1 MAGKWHKFIDGLK
14 DDGKTLAKDELKD
27 LVKDA
32 KADTD
37 AFIKKQGV
45 KLERYLNQLAAGDIK
60 KKEFEGYVKDLTT
73 LTLMQSA
80 SMAQAAQTRA
90 HNLAMNIASL
100 VLKGLIGLLA

>member
-14 DDGKTLAKDELKD
+14 DEGGTLAKDELKD

-32 KADTD
+32 KADAD

-45 KLERYLNQLAAGDIK
+45 KLERYLNQLTK
-60 KKEFEGYVKDLTT
+60 KEITKAEFEGYVKDLTT

-90 HNLAMNIASL
+90 HNLAMNIANL
-100 VLKGLIGLLA
+100 VLKGLVALL

>member
-14 DDGKTLAKDELKD
+14 DEGRTLAKDELKD

-45 KLERYLNQLAAGDIK
+45 KLERYLNQLAKGEIK

-80 SMAQAAQTRA
+80 SLAQAAQTRA
-90 HNLAMNIASL
+90 HKLAMNIANL
-100 VLKGLIGLLA
+100 VLKALVALI

>member
-1 MAGKWHKFIDGLK
+1 MAGKWHKFIDGIK
-14 DDGKTLAKDELKD
+14 DEGRTLAKDELKD

-45 KLERYLNQLAAGDIK
+45 KLERYLNQLAKGEIK

-80 SMAQAAQTRA
+80 SLAQAAQTRA
-90 HNLAMNIASL
+90 HKLAMNIANL
-100 VLKGLIGLLA
+100 VLKALVALI